1 MPHVRVNAHLGTYNR
16 CITCRVTSGLSALS
30 SLCNPAHEIFVTFYF
45 MVAKSTGYT
54 HVTFSGFRSL
64 SRKIK
69 SGRVWDGDVTT
80 QTRTLDNGSSQ
91 VQCHHGG
98 CLLYVLAL
106 HLLSAPLLFACA
118 QA

>member
-16 CITCRVTSGLSALS
+16 CITCRVTSGLSALP
-30 SLCNPAHEIFVTFYF
+30 SLCNPAHEIFVTFF
-45 MVAKSTGYT
+45 TLWWQKAP
-54 HVTFSGFRSL
+54 VTPA
-64 SRKIK
+64 SRFLAFACFHANK

-91 VQCHHGG
+91 IQCHHGG

-106 HLLSAPLLFACA
+106 YLLSAPLLFACA

>member
-54 HVTFSGFRSL
+54 LRHFSWLSL
-64 SRKIK
+64 AFTRIK
-69 SGRVWDGDVTT
+69 SGRVWDGDIAA

-98 CLLYVLAL
+98 CLLYVLVL
-106 HLLSAPLLFACA
+106 YLLSAPLLFACA

>member
-30 SLCNPAHEIFVTFYF
+30 SLCNPAHEIFVTFLLYGG
-45 MVAKSTGYT
+45 KKHRLHPR
-54 HVTFSGFRSL
+54 HVFWLSL
-64 SRKIK
+64 AFTQNK

-80 QTRTLDNGSSQ
+80 QTRTLDNGSGQ
-91 VQCHHGG
+91 IQCHHGG
-98 CLLYVLAL
+98 CVLYVLAL
-106 HLLSAPLLFACA
+106 YLLSAPLLLACA